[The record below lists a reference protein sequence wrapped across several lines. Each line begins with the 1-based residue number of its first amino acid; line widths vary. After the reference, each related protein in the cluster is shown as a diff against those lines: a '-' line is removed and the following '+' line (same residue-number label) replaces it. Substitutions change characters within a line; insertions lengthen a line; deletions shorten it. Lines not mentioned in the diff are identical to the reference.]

1 MNGVAQLIV
10 AVGWEQFGLHLSTG
24 LFILLLNVPIF
35 ILGFIKLGK
44 ASTWM
49 SFINVVVVS
58 LITMI
63 LPQGEI
69 TNNILVNSLIGGV
82 LLGVGVAYSLK
93 WVSQREEWTSSH

>member
-10 AVGWEQFGLHLSTG
+10 AVGWENNSACILVTG

-58 LITMI
+58 
-63 LPQGEI
+63 
-69 TNNILVNSLIGGV
+69 
-82 LLGVGVAYSLK
+82 
-93 WVSQREEWTSSH
+93 